1 MEGRHHMHIVEQI
14 ITSFIASAAFGI
26 IFNVP
31 RESLLKSGF
40 VGMIGW
46 LIYYLLTFYGVD
58 EIPST
63 VASAFFIA
71 IISQIHAKIY
81 RTPIIIFTVAGIIPL
96 VPGGTAYDAM
106 RNFVE
111 NNYNEAISLAA
122 KAFMISGSIAIGIVF
137 SEVINQIIRQSKL
150 NAKAKYRP

>member
-1 MEGRHHMHIVEQI
+1 VTTIEQI

-31 RESLLKSGF
+31 RESLLKCGF

-46 LIYYLLTFYGVD
+46 LIYFLMTMYNID
-58 EIPST
+58 EVPST

-71 IISQIHAKIY
+71 IISQIYAKVY
-81 RTPIIIFTVAGIIPL
+81 RMPIIIFTVAGIIPL
-96 VPGGTAYDAM
+96 VPGGIAYDAM

-111 NNYNEAISLAA
+111 NDYNTAISLAA

-137 SEVINQIIRQSKL
+137 SEVVNQIIRQSKL
-150 NAKAKYRP
+150 NVKAKYRP

>member
-1 MEGRHHMHIVEQI
+1 MSIIEQT

-31 RESLLKSGF
+31 RESLLKCGF
-40 VGMIGW
+40 VGMVGW
-46 LIYYLLTFYGVD
+46 LIYFLMTLNGMD
-58 EIPST
+58 EVLST

-71 IISQIHAKIY
+71 IISQIYAKIY

-96 VPGGTAYDAM
+96 VPGGIAYDAM

-111 NNYNEAISLAA
+111 NDYNTAISLAA

-137 SEVINQIIRQSKL
+137 SEVINQLIRQSKL